1 MPLSPS
7 WRAMKFPSW
16 RFQSRFISTASL
28 MLGRSKPSTNCSARP
43 PNSLSTM
50 SFRVTSSAVAVSAA
64 IGTPAKRSRSR
75 QRSSYSGRKAGPHCE
90 MQWASSMAKS
100 LTGRR
105 ASASSMRSV
114 ISRSG
119 AM

>member
-7 WRAMKFPSW
+7 WRATKLRNW
-16 RFQSRFISTASL
+16 RFQSRFISTVSL
-28 MLGRSKPSTNCSARP
+28 MLGRSKPSTKCATRP
-43 PNSLSTM
+43 PKSLSAI
-50 SFRVTSSAVAVSAA
+50 SSRVTTSAVAVSAA
-64 IGTPAKRSRSR
+64 MGVPGKSARSRH
-75 QRSSYSGRKAGPHCE
+75 RSSYSGRKAGPHCE
-90 MQWASSMAKS
+90 MQWASSMAKRT
-100 LTGRR
+100 TGRR